1 MNRGFSLLELIMAIV
16 VVSIGAVA
24 IGAAFAAMSRSLALN
39 EDLQRASQV
48 AQECAEHILARARPP
63 RGHYSA
69 VASTDCDA
77 MAAAGFNRVVNITA
91 IIPPTPLCD
100 ATWSCKRVQVSV
112 SKGTAAV
119 EVNFMLVQY

>member
-69 VASTDCDA
+69 VASTDCNG

-100 ATWSCKRVQVSV
+100 ATWNCKRVQVSV